1 MILYRGVIYDNNE
14 QDRLLNSLKDDI
26 YETLNNTDYPS
37 IEMVV
42 NACDKLAKQVLDHK
56 YDDIAVPLLNA
67 LNIPYSMLKQ
77 YVSYFSKAGL
87 QKKVEIELG
96 DLIKGDIN
104 LNENTIRSYRPLGV
118 LFHIAAGNVDLLPA
132 FTVIEGLLVGN
143 INILKLP
150 TGDNGLSLT
159 LLKALIDIEPKLKD
173 YIYVFDIPSVEIES
187 IKKLSLLSDATV
199 VWGGE
204 AVSKAAREFVDIH
217 SSLIIWGHKISFSYV
232 DNNVTNEELEKLA
245 ESICLSNQLLCS
257 SAQGIYLNTK
267 DIKECHSL
275 AKKFL
280 PILAKVSQKLGTLP
294 LTMKAKNSLLL
305 YNEKLEGNGDNI
317 YQQDGVSIRVCE
329 DPKLELSFLYQ
340 NVWIKP
346 LAKEEIIAALKDNK
360 NLLQT
365 VSINLMIKDKE
376 KIIDNLLKA
385 GLVRIVNLGDNSR
398 MINGEA
404 HDGEYPLRRYI
415 KIVEKVA

>member
-1 MILYRGVIYDNNE
+1 MILYRGVIYDNQE
-14 QDRLLNSLKDDI
+14 QNRLLDSLKDDI
-26 YETLNNTDYPS
+26 YETLKTTKYPS
-37 IEMVV
+37 IETVI
-42 NACDKLAKQVLDHK
+42 NACDQLAKQVLNHK

-67 LNIPYSMLKQ
+67 LNIPYSMLEQ
-77 YVSYFSKAGL
+77 YVSYFAKAGL

-96 DLIKGDIN
+96 DLLKGDIN
-104 LNENTIRSYRPLGV
+104 LDKNTVRSYRPLGV
-118 LFHIAAGNVDLLPA
+118 IFHVAAGNVDLLPA
-132 FTVIEGLLVGN
+132 YTVIEGLLVGN

-159 LLKALIDIEPKLKD
+159 LLKALIDIEPSLKD

-187 IKKLSLLSDATV
+187 IKRLSLLSDATV

-217 SSLIIWGHKISFSYV
+217 SSLIVWGHKISFSYV
-232 DNNVTNEELEKLA
+232 DENVTDEELEKLA

-257 SAQGIYLNTK
+257 SSQGIYLNTS
-267 DIKECHSL
+267 DVKECHVL
-275 AKKFL
+275 AKRFL
-280 PILAKVSQKLGTLP
+280 PILAKVSQRLNTLP
-294 LTMKAKNSLLL
+294 LTMKAKNTLLN
-305 YNEKLEGNGDNI
+305 YNEKLEDNSDNI
-317 YQQDGVSIRVCE
+317 YQQDGVSIRVSE
-329 DPKLELSFLYQ
+329 EQKLELSYLYQ

-346 LAKEEIIAALKDNK
+346 LAKDEIISVLKENK

-365 VSINLMIKDKE
+365 VSINRKIKDKE
-376 KIIDNLLKA
+376 EIIDSLLKA

-415 KIVEKVA
+415 RIVEKVA